1 VSVPIGDRSEFT
13 ECRIGNDQCRAE
25 ALAILQHDDDLS
37 GQPEKF
43 CKRRYFKGVKIMDD
57 VTRRTLL
64 AATAAGGLFT
74 VAGAASAQT
83 GETIPQP
90 MRPGHG
96 GTDPGPRNLLRDR
109 QNPDILVPPATDHGT
124 LPNLRFS
131 FSDSHVRQEG
141 GGWTRQVTVREL
153 GVSKDI
159 AGVNMR
165 LNAGGVRELHWHK
178 AAEWAYMLYGTAR
191 ITAVDSQGHQF
202 VDDVGVGDLWYF
214 AGGTPHSIQGLSPDG
229 CEFLLV
235 FDDGDFDEDNT
246 FLLSDWIKH
255 IPPEV
260 LSKNFGVP
268 GPAFAKVPDPSQ
280 LYIFAAEVPGALGS
294 DKIAGATPVSPTLS
308 HKMLAQQ
315 PIRTKS
321 GTVRI
326 TDTSV
331 FPASKTIS
339 AALVE
344 VEPGGMRELHWHPNT
359 NEWQY
364 YIEGQARMGVFAASG
379 QARTFD
385 FAAGDVGFVP
395 FAMGHYIEN
404 TGTTTLRFLEVF
416 KSDYY
421 ADVSFNQWLAL
432 TPPELVQAHLKLDPQ
447 TLAALHKEKFPVVP
461 A

>member
-1 VSVPIGDRSEFT
+1 MGD
-13 ECRIGNDQCRAE
+13 I
-25 ALAILQHDDDLS
+25 
-37 GQPEKF
+37 
-43 CKRRYFKGVKIMDD
+43 
-57 VTRRTLL
+57 TRRAIL
-64 AATAAGGLFT
+64 AATAAGGVFAAAAT
-74 VAGAASAQT
+74 AGGQT
-83 GETIPQP
+83 NESIPQP

-96 GTDPGPRNLLRDR
+96 GTDPGPRNLARDM
-109 QNPDILVPPATDHGT
+109 QNPDILVPPPTDHGT

-131 FSDSHVRQEG
+131 FYDSHVRQET
-141 GGWTRQVTVREL
+141 GGWTRQVTAREL

-159 AGVNMR
+159 AGANMR

-178 AAEWAYMLYGTAR
+178 AAEWACMLYGTVR
-191 ITAVDSQGHQF
+191 ITAIDPQAHNF
-202 VDDVGVGDLWYF
+202 VDGVGVGDLWYF
-214 AGGTPHSIQGLSPDG
+214 ASGVPHSIQGLNPDG

-246 FLLSDWIKH
+246 FLLSDWFKH
-255 IPPEV
+255 TPDEV

-268 GPAFAKVPDPSQ
+268 GSSFAHVPDPSQ
-280 LYIFAAEVPGALGS
+280 LYIFAASVPGPLSS
-294 DKIAGATPVSPTLS
+294 DKIAGAVPVSPSLS

-315 PIRTKS
+315 PIKAKS

-339 AALVE
+339 AVLVE
-344 VEPGGMRELHWHPNT
+344 IEPGGMRELHWHPNT

-385 FAAGDVGFVP
+385 FMAGDVGYVP

-404 TGTTTLRFLEVF
+404 IGNTAVRFLEVF
-416 KSDYY
+416 KSNYY
-421 ADVSFNQWLAL
+421 ADVSLNQWLAL

-447 TLAALHKEKFPVVP
+447 ILAAFHKEKFPVVP

>member
-1 VSVPIGDRSEFT
+1 MQPIS
-13 ECRIGNDQCRAE
+13 
-25 ALAILQHDDDLS
+25 
-37 GQPEKF
+37 
-43 CKRRYFKGVKIMDD
+43 RRN
-57 VTRRTLL
+57 LL
-64 AATAAGGLFT
+64 AASAAGGLLT
-74 VAGAASAQT
+74 AANAAAAQS
-83 GETIPQP
+83 GPVPQP
-90 MRPGHG
+90 QRPSRG
-96 GTDPGPRNLLRDR
+96 GTDPGPRNLMRDR
-109 QNPDILVPPATDHGT
+109 QNPDILVPPSTDHGT

-131 FSDSHVRQEG
+131 FSDAHVRLG
-141 GGWTRQVTVREL
+141 SAGWARQVTVREL
-153 GVSKDI
+153 GVSKNI

-191 ITAVDSQGHQF
+191 ITAIDPQGRYF

-214 AGGTPHSIQGLSPDG
+214 ASGIPHSIQGLGPDG

-246 FLLSDWIKH
+246 FLLSDWFKH
-255 IPPEV
+255 TPNDV
-260 LSKNFGVP
+260 LAKNFGP
-268 GPAFAKVPDPSQ
+268 PASMFGHTPDPSE
-280 LYIFAAEVPGALGS
+280 LYIFSAPIPGPLASDQFPGSPRVAERM
-294 DKIAGATPVSPTLS
+294 S
-308 HKMLAQQ
+308 HRMMAQQ
-315 PIRTKS
+315 PIRSKG

-359 NEWQY
+359 DEWQY
-364 YIEGQARMGVFAASG
+364 YIEGQARMGVFASAG

-385 FAAGDVGFVP
+385 FMAGDVGFVP
-395 FAMGHYIEN
+395 FAMGHYVEN
-404 TGTTTLRFLEVF
+404 TGTTPLRFLEIF

-421 ADVSFNQWLAL
+421 ADVSLNQWMAL
-432 TPPELVQAHLKLDPQ
+432 TPPELVNAHLKLGPQ
-447 TLAALHKEKFPVVP
+447 FAEAVRRNKVPVVP

>member
-1 VSVPIGDRSEFT
+1 M
-13 ECRIGNDQCRAE
+13 
-25 ALAILQHDDDLS
+25 
-37 GQPEKF
+37 
-43 CKRRYFKGVKIMDD
+43 MDD
-57 VTRRTLL
+57 VTRRTIL
-64 AATAAGGLFT
+64 AATAAGGVFT
-74 VAGAASAQT
+74 AARAAGAQT
-83 GETIPQP
+83 GEPIPQP
-90 MRPGHG
+90 QRPGHG
-96 GTDPGPRNLLRDR
+96 GTDPGPRNLARDR

-131 FSDSHVRQEG
+131 FSDSHMRQES

-159 AGVNMR
+159 AGVDMR
-165 LNAGGVRELHWHK
+165 LNAGGIREQQWHK
-178 AAEWAYMLYGTAR
+178 AGEWAYVLYGNAR
-191 ITAVDSQGHQF
+191 ITAVDADGRVF

-214 AGGTPHSIQGLSPDG
+214 PSGIPHSIQGLNPDG

-235 FDDGDFDEDNT
+235 FDDGEFDEDNT

-255 IPPEV
+255 VPNEV
-260 LSKNFGVP
+260 LGKNFGVP
-268 GPAFAKVPDPSQ
+268 DTAFSHVPDTSQ
-280 LYIFAAEVPGALGS
+280 LYIFASDVPGPLSS
-294 DKIAGATPVSPTLS
+294 DKIAGTIPVPQTFS
-308 HKMLAQQ
+308 HRMMAQE
-315 PIRTKS
+315 PIKTKS

-344 VEPGGMRELHWHPNT
+344 VEPGGMREMHWHPNT

-385 FAAGDVGFVP
+385 FMAGDVGYVP
-395 FAMGHYIEN
+395 FATGHYIEN

-416 KSDYY
+416 KSSYY
-421 ADVSFNQWLAL
+421 ADVSLNQWLAL

-447 TLAALHKEKFPVVP
+447 ALAALHKQKFPVVP
-461 A
+461 G